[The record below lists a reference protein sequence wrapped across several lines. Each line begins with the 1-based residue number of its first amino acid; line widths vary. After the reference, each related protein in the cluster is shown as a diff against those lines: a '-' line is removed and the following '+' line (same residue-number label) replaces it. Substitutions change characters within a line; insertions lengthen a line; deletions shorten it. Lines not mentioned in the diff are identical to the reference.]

1 MISKN
6 EVADYMN
13 ANMSVALTSEEIATL
28 RTSIEQSPD
37 PKLLAESLIE
47 IYGDVTMLVEIRD
60 AN

>member
-37 PKLLAESLIE
+37 PKLLAESLIG
-47 IYGDVTMLVEIRD
+47 IFGDVTMLIEIRD

>member
-1 MISKN
+1 MVTKN

-28 RTSIEQSPD
+28 RTSIEQSPA

-47 IYGDVTMLVEIRD
+47 ISGDVTMLVEIRD